1 MKWSKKAS
9 MSLSINAI
17 VILVLA
23 MAILGL
29 GIGIVNMVKNRAGDL
44 DGLYQIDIAETADSA
59 KRIANIKDTL
69 ELRANRDNDMVISF
83 YNIHTSC
90 SESGDGAQ
98 INISC
103 TGTSAENLDFEILQ
117 APAKIPQGS
126 ADKLISRIKPVFD
139 DGSGDAGDI
148 KGSYACEFQVV
159 CDGNVEER
167 KSIILDIIA

>member
-44 DGLYQIDIAETADSA
+44 DGLYQIDVAETADSA

-69 ELRANRDNDMVISF
+69 ELRANRDNDMIISF
-83 YNIHTSC
+83 YNTK
-90 SESGDGAQ
+90 SECESAGAEM
-98 INISC
+98 NISC
-103 TGTSAENLDFEILQ
+103 SGTAATDVGLDFTYLQ
-117 APAKIPQGS
+117 APAKIDQGT
-126 ADKLISRIKPVFD
+126 ADKLISRIKPYSTDEV
-139 DGSGDAGDI
+139 DI

-159 CDGNVEER
+159 CSGAVAER